1 MLRQGDVL
9 AHRGGDLVSDLRL
22 HLLLSTASVR
32 KDKPHVYCDQHHH
45 DTDKHLGR
53 HDAIVTV
60 DGNFDVLLNVEV
72 KAKLRLGPQ

>member
-9 AHRGGDLVSDLRL
+9 AHRRGDLVSDFRL
-22 HLLLSTASVR
+22 HLFLSTASVR
-32 KDKPHVYCDQHHH
+32 KDKPHVYRDQNHH

-53 HDAIVTV
+53 HDAVMAV

-72 KAKLRLGPQ
+72 KAELRLGPQ